1 MSLMWFLVIVRAP
14 GRGGWWGAVRN
25 SSNHSHRE
33 IKRLR
38 VVKLSFFYLPVQNE
52 NNVGRIRIITLTSM
66 TSYPRDPAQTH
77 FHNNFKFHGQFL
89 TFNLEVLINFVRTS
103 ELRQLTLTRPLR
115 RKLRMRWLFDLSK
128 VKESSFFLNRT
139 SLTPPS
145 DFCCASFRK
154 YQFKSFQLSFYS
166 GFNIKIMFWVR
177 WF

>member
-1 MSLMWFLVIVRAP
+1 MKGYLHMASWFAVHLECKTKKKWRQIFQTNKNIRLMSLMWFLVIVRAP

-89 TFNLEVLINFVRTS
+89 TFNLEVLINFVRTL
-103 ELRQLTLTRPLR
+103 ELRQLTLTRSLR
-115 RKLRMRWLFDLSK
+115 RKLRMR
-128 VKESSFFLNRT
+128 
-139 SLTPPS
+139 
-145 DFCCASFRK
+145 
-154 YQFKSFQLSFYS
+154 
-166 GFNIKIMFWVR
+166 
-177 WF
+177 